1 MNRLSSNAVPGRSC
15 TALRRPCAPP
25 APVTTVFGSAR
36 GAISIAA
43 SSIVLLSAV
52 VGTAS
57 AQPVPYPSKPIRF
70 IIDFPAGGVSDILS
84 RLVGERMADSL
95 GRPLVF
101 DNRPGASGL
110 IAYDLGAKA
119 PADGYTV
126 LFASTPFA
134 FHLNLRAKMP
144 FDTEK
149 DFAPVALFAQ
159 FPNVLLVS
167 TKSPITT
174 VKEFLEAARG
184 KAGGFNYGSLGIG
197 SPQHLAMELFR
208 TQNRFSATHVP
219 YPGSPQALTALIGGQ
234 TDVMFGNV
242 PGALAQIKGGK
253 VRGLAMASATRSSAL
268 PDIPTFREQGIAF
281 EAVGFGGIV
290 VPSGTPRAVITRLN
304 ADAVK
309 ALQNPDTAERIR
321 NVGGEPLP
329 GTPEDFRKFLQ
340 SEIKRWAPVIKES
353 GAKSEV
359 D

>member
-1 MNRLSSNAVPGRSC
+1 MNRTFVRLV
-15 TALRRPCAPP
+15 
-25 APVTTVFGSAR
+25 
-36 GAISIAA
+36 SIAA
-43 SSIVLLSAV
+43 GPLVALAVLSGA
-52 VGTAS
+52 TQ
-57 AQPVPYPSKPIRF
+57 AQSLPYPSKPIRF

-84 RLVGERMADSL
+84 RLVGERMAESL

-110 IAYDLGAKA
+110 IAYELGAKA
-119 PADGYTV
+119 PADGYTI

-149 DFAPVALFAQ
+149 DFAPVALLAQ

-167 TKSPITT
+167 SKSPLTT
-174 VKEFLEAARG
+174 VKELLDAARG

-234 TDVMFGNV
+234 TDLMFGNV
-242 PGALAQIKGGK
+242 PGALAQIRAGK
-253 VRGLAMASATRSSAL
+253 VRALAMASVRRSSVL
-268 PDIPTFREQGIAF
+268 PDIPTFREQGITF

-290 VPSGTPRAVITRLN
+290 VPSGTPRPVIARLN

-329 GTPEDFRKFLQ
+329 GTPEDFRQFLQ
-340 SEIKRWAPVIKES
+340 SEIRRWAPVIKES
-353 GAKSEV
+353 GAKSDV